1 MWKWYNKWF
10 NVEIDGGAYVDLNEC
25 VRDYSEDIIK
35 LFTDEELKEEIQKRE
50 DGRSK
55 KEVRI
60 NKLDTFLSNLQV
72 EVDEHDVLT
81 EIDNDDLMEEV
92 RSRGLDEVEIIEPT
106 KEELRK
112 FICQALD
119 INEMYDDEEIFEMLR
134 ELWKTSKYISK
145 R

>member
-1 MWKWYNKWF
+1 MWKWYN
-10 NVEIDGGAYVDLNEC
+10 VGLDGGAYVDLNEY

-55 KEVRI
+55 KEIRI

-72 EVDEHDVLT
+72 EVDGHDVLL

-112 FICQALD
+112 LICQTLD
-119 INEMYDDEEIFEMLR
+119 INDMYDDEEIFEMLR

-145 R
+145 RY

>member
-1 MWKWYNKWF
+1 MLRWYN
-10 NVEIDGGAYVDLNEC
+10 VEVDGGANVDLNEC
-25 VRDYSEDIIK
+25 VRDYSEYIIK

-60 NKLDTFLSNLQV
+60 DKLDTFLSNLQV
-72 EVDEHDVLT
+72 EVYGYDVLL

-112 FICQALD
+112 CICQTLD

>member
-1 MWKWYNKWF
+1 MWKWYN
-10 NVEIDGGAYVDLNEC
+10 VEVDGGAYVDLNEC

-60 NKLDTFLSNLQV
+60 NKLDTFLSNIQV
-72 EVDEHDVLT
+72 EVDEYDVLS
-81 EIDNDDLMEEV
+81 EIDNGDLMEEV

-112 FICQALD
+112 IICQALD

-134 ELWKTSKYISK
+134 ELWITSKYISK

>member
-1 MWKWYNKWF
+1 MWKWY

-60 NKLDTFLSNLQV
+60 NNLDTFLSNLQV
-72 EVDEHDVLT
+72 EVDGQDVLS

-134 ELWKTSKYISK
+134 ELWITSKYISK

>member
-1 MWKWYNKWF
+1 MWKWY

-50 DGRSK
+50 NGRSK

-60 NKLDTFLSNLQV
+60 NKLDTFLSNLKV
-72 EVDEHDVLT
+72 EVEGRDVLL

-92 RSRGLDEVEIIEPT
+92 RSRGLDDVEIIEPE

-112 FICQALD
+112 IICQSLD

-134 ELWKTSKYISK
+134 ELWETSKYISK

>member
-1 MWKWYNKWF
+1 MWKWY

-35 LFTDEELKEEIQKRE
+35 LFTDEELKEEIQNRKK
-50 DGRSK
+50 GRSRG
-55 KEVRI
+55 EVRI
-60 NKLDTFLSNLQV
+60 NKLDTFLSNLKV
-72 EVDEHDVLT
+72 EVDGYDVLS

-134 ELWKTSKYISK
+134 ELWITSKYISK

>member
-1 MWKWYNKWF
+1 MLRWYN
-10 NVEIDGGAYVDLNEC
+10 VEVDGGAYVDLNEC

-50 DGRSK
+50 NGRSK

-60 NKLDTFLSNLQV
+60 DKLDTFLSNLQV
-72 EVDEHDVLT
+72 EVYGYDVLT

-92 RSRGLDEVEIIEPT
+92 RSRGLDEIEIIEPT

-112 FICQALD
+112 CICQALD

-134 ELWKTSKYISK
+134 ELWITSKYISK

>member
-1 MWKWYNKWF
+1 MWKWYNI
-10 NVEIDGGAYVDLNEC
+10 EIDGGAYVDLNEC

-72 EVDEHDVLT
+72 EVEGRDVLL

-119 INEMYDDEEIFEMLR
+119 INEMYDDEEICDMLK
-134 ELWKTSKYISK
+134 EIWSISKYK
-145 R
+145 NGMK

>member
-1 MWKWYNKWF
+1 MWKWYN
-10 NVEIDGGAYVDLNEC
+10 VEVDGGAYVDLNEC

-50 DGRSK
+50 NGKSRG
-55 KEVRI
+55 EVRI

-72 EVDEHDVLT
+72 EVDGQDVLS

-92 RSRGLDEVEIIEPT
+92 SSRGLDEVEIIEPT

-112 FICQALD
+112 IICKALD
-119 INEMYDDEEIFEMLR
+119 INEMYDDEEICDMLKKI
-134 ELWKTSKYISK
+134 WNISKYK
-145 R
+145 NGMK

>member
-1 MWKWYNKWF
+1 MWKWYNI
-10 NVEIDGGAYVDLNEC
+10 EIDGGAYVDLNEC

-72 EVDEHDVLT
+72 EVDGHDVLL

-92 RSRGLDEVEIIEPT
+92 RSRGLDEVEIIEPE

-112 FICQALD
+112 IICQALD

-134 ELWKTSKYISK
+134 EVWKTSKYISK

>member
-1 MWKWYNKWF
+1 MWKWY

-72 EVDEHDVLT
+72 EVDGHDVLL

-92 RSRGLDEVEIIEPT
+92 RSRGLDEVEIIEPK

-112 FICQALD
+112 IICQALD

-134 ELWKTSKYISK
+134 ELWITSKYISK

>member
-1 MWKWYNKWF
+1 MWKWYN
-10 NVEIDGGAYVDLNEC
+10 VDIDGGAYVDLNEC

-72 EVDEHDVLT
+72 EVDGHDVLL

-134 ELWKTSKYISK
+134 ELWITSKYISK